1 MIKWK
6 RGAGLALAVV
16 IAFSLMMAGM
26 TVSVFAEIKPSEAD
40 PHSLIHVSTESAEL
54 DQLPVSSAELA
65 YFEEGDVGISGP
77 RPTGAGVVDF
87 YELQETDRIKVT
99 TLKEGVKY
107 LVQVRE
113 LPKIFSYGQTY
124 YMSEYNATLGDFN
137 SLTKDGTFIFGKSA
151 ELEQVELN
159 KEMTFGLP
167 LKLPLKEFDSY
178 DEVLYHITVSAVKGE
193 WWGNDAERDSYEFY
207 CKVIEKDP
215 VKRFTDVPGNAWYRE
230 AVNTACRLGLI
241 NGRTTITFVPEGNLT
256 YAEAVKL
263 AACMNQKYTEGEVSL
278 ENGTPNWYDSYVAYA
293 KEKGVIDKDY
303 DWNAM
308 ATRAGYVEIFAKALP
323 EEAFSVKNEVK
334 GGAVPDVAMDH
345 PQADAI
351 YKLYRAGIL
360 NGNDKEGSFK
370 PDNNIR
376 RCEVAAILTRMMD
389 PDSRVDV
396 SL

>member
-1 MIKWK
+1 MKKWK
-6 RGAGLALAVV
+6 RIAGLALAVV
-16 IAFSLMMAGM
+16 MSLSLVTAGM
-26 TVSVFAEIKPSEAD
+26 TVSAFAETKPAEAD
-40 PHSLIHVSTESAEL
+40 SHSLIHVSAESAEL
-54 DQLPVSSAELA
+54 DQLPVSSANLG
-65 YFEEGDVGISGP
+65 YFEEGDIGISGP
-77 RPTGAGVVDF
+77 RVTGTGVVDF
-87 YELQETDRIKVT
+87 YELQENDNIKVT
-99 TLKEGVKY
+99 PLRDGIRY
-107 LVQVRE
+107 MVQIRE
-113 LPKIFSYGQTY
+113 HEKDTRYGTY
-124 YMSEYNATLGDFN
+124 YVRGYHAIPGDYTT
-137 SLTKDGTFIFGKSA
+137 LTKDGAFVYGQYVDDQ
-151 ELEQVELN
+151 EQISLKDER
-159 KEMTFGLP
+159 EFALP
-167 LKLPLKEFDSY
+167 LKLPLHEFNSY
-178 DEVLYHITVSAVKGE
+178 DEVLYQITISAVKGE
-193 WWGNDAERDSYEFY
+193 WWDNDAERDSWEFY

-215 VKRFTDVPGNAWYRE
+215 VKRFIDVPGDGWYRE
-230 AVNTACRLGLI
+230 DVNIACRLGLI
-241 NGRTTITFVPEGNLT
+241 NGRTATTFVPDGNLT

-263 AACMNQKYTEGEVSL
+263 AACMHQKYTEGEVSL
-278 ENGTPNWYDSYVAYA
+278 ANGTPNWYDSYVAYA
-293 KEKGVIDKDY
+293 KEKGIIDKDY